1 MEKRMSEDAI
11 AVKNGRQTEAP
22 TMSEQEYRELCKKL
36 RHAQMAKAKKR
47 KSRGVLRSAGTL
59 KEVTFTG
66 RIAESSTD
74 WEAVDTGTVF
84 STDVSGAQ
92 LFLKTGKFQCR
103 NLRTG
108 KGRSLEG
115 ASVYVIYL

>member
-1 MEKRMSEDAI
+1 MSEDAV
-11 AVKNGRQTEAP
+11 AVKNGRQAEAP

-47 KSRGVLRSAGTL
+47 KSRGVLRSPGTL

-66 RIAESSTD
+66 RISESSTD
-74 WEAVDTGTVF
+74 WEAVDTGAVF

-92 LFLKTGKFQCR
+92 LFLKTGKYQCR